1 MLDSAFSEKDW
12 RIFRE
17 KVPGWQER
25 YMDGLCNEYAKLLSS
40 GGNPSERFWALHDR
54 IQRDKRSIGVQ
65 IEMRRS
71 MMRQNLIQLLREKV
85 ITPDDLGGFSDDLR
99 AQIELFL

>member
-1 MLDSAFSEKDW
+1 MNDYNISEKDW

-25 YMDGLCNEYAKLLSS
+25 YMDGLCKEYAELLSS

-71 MMRQNLIQLLREKV
+71 MMRQNLMLLLRENV
-85 ITPDDLGGFSDDLR
+85 ITSADLGCFSDDLR
-99 AQIELFL
+99 AQIEQLL

>member
-1 MLDSAFSEKDW
+1 MNDHNISEKDW
-12 RIFRE
+12 RLFRE

-25 YMDGLCNEYAKLLSS
+25 YMDGLCKEYAELLSG

-54 IQRDKRSIGVQ
+54 IQRDKRSIGVL

-71 MMRQNLIQLLREKV
+71 MMRQNLMLLLRENV
-85 ITPDDLGGFSDDLR
+85 ITPDELDGFSDDLR
-99 AQIELFL
+99 SQIEQFL